1 MNDLARKKSFKRF
14 AYLKVEDILA
24 TVQDK
29 ELKQSTDHI
38 SKYLKV
44 DSKFTKEEM
53 NSSFLPKVSN
63 RTQFKRDSLLFN

>member
-1 MNDLARKKSFKRF
+1 MNDMARKKSFKRF

-29 ELKQSTDHI
+29 EIKQSTDHI

-44 DSKFTKEEM
+44 ESEFTKEEI
-53 NSSFLPKVSN
+53 NTSILPQVSN
-63 RTQFKRDSLLFN
+63 RNQLKRDSLLFN